1 DGATVPGLRLAAGGK
16 KIEPLRRAS
25 GGGDERSARRPVRSL
40 RGPRRPLRLVAMRGG
55 MTTAP
60 SATSE
65 AREARSR
72 PSTAIAAL
80 LAWLVP
86 GLGHWYL
93 GCRDRAVIILVTIV
107 VTFWGGVALGGVRS
121 TFNVQENG
129 PWLAAQ
135 LCTGPQALVGLMWAK
150 SLPRPNTAPGVVPF
164 ADRLQAA

>member
-1 DGATVPGLRLAAGGK
+1 
-16 KIEPLRRAS
+16 
-25 GGGDERSARRPVRSL
+25 
-40 RGPRRPLRLVAMRGG
+40 
-55 MTTAP
+55 MTTAR

-65 AREARSR
+65 ARTARSR

-135 LCTGPQALVGLMWAK
+135 LCTGPQALIGLMWAK
-150 SLPRPNTAPGVVPF
+150 SLPRPVTAQGYVPV
-164 ADRLQAA
+164 ADRFEAAYPAVDIAVVYSGVAGLLNLLVIIDVLARSDPGLVSGARPPPGGGVT